1 MFQASQGALVVKNP
15 PASAGDRRNS
25 DLIPG
30 SRGCLEGGHGNPLQY
45 SCVENPHG
53 QRSLAGYSPYGCR
66 VEHDWSDLAHTHT
79 PTHTHPCS
87 RHSIST
93 DNALVSNLYM
103 DHDQRAWVG
112 QIYQNHPTNKW
123 LISLILFLFYSHMTN
138 YNQSYAYKYLRKT
151 KNYMT
156 GETYIIQYSS
166 LFCPLPSCLVKRSQ
180 PDLYSFFFFL
190 VCIL

>member
-1 MFQASQGALVVKNP
+1 MPWRGAWQPTPVFLCGESP
-15 PASAGDRRNS
+15 WTEE
-25 DLIPG
+25 PG
-30 SRGCLEGGHGNPLQY
+30 GLQ
-45 SCVENPHG
+45 SIWLQSWTWLKWFSTHIH
-53 QRSLAGYSPYGCR
+53 R
-66 VEHDWSDLAHTHT
+66 HTHT

-87 RHSIST
+87 RHCIST

-166 LFCPLPSCLVKRSQ
+166 LFCPLPSYLVERSQ
-180 PDLYSFFFFL
+180 PDLYSFFFPGL
-190 VCIL
+190 YSLRQLCEPLWNTKLEVSIHLY